1 MRLQGETE
9 RLQVPNL
16 SSSQQRP
23 AARQS
28 PAGRAERAAAV
39 CRLLACWPFGFSALN
54 FGFAR
59 QLATTAFAAAR
70 SSAGQ
75 HSLVFAG
82 GGTRAGGAAACRGE
96 RAQRAGSSAAASRLM
111 AAGLVAAGFLG
122 PPASP
127 IIPLCLASARCRVA
141 SATTAH
147 LKARRRRR
155 CRPLVNSL
163 SLPTLC
169 AAGPRPPDRG
179 RARGMSRRCEPSW
192 SSWART
198 PLESQHPTGQRRS
211 PVWKMRW
218 TACCPTM

>member
-1 MRLQGETE
+1 MLPIRFQRLDLWFCTPTRDHRVCSRSELG
-9 RLQVPNL
+9 
-16 SSSQQRP
+16 RP
-23 AARQS
+23 TL
-28 PAGRAERAAAV
+28 AGV
-39 CRLLACWPFGFSALN
+39 CR
-54 FGFAR
+54 R
-59 QLATTAFAAAR
+59 R
-70 SSAGQ
+70 
-75 HSLVFAG
+75 
-82 GGTRAGGAAACRGE
+82 TRAGGAAACRGE

-127 IIPLCLASARCRVA
+127 ITPLCLASARCRVA

-147 LKARRRRR
+147 LKARRSRR

-198 PLESQHPTGQRRS
+198 PLESQHPTGQRLS